1 MGRRAVTAAAELI
14 VQRGRDRLLANISYS
29 LAARGYSYDP
39 AFLACVY
46 IGDLLYGPEPPDCLE
61 KLFRANTTLLPEK
74 WMDEQPVEKIAD
86 RVSDTVRPDFKALPA
101 RPDNWED
108 LLDAALVNVEDDR
121 YALEA
126 FPPRTNQDLGIR
138 YARAADVWTFYMAHG
153 RRAELV
159 TTLRLLKHFDYITMV
174 NVLTAKIMFTRP
186 VWWMTMERAGCF
198 AAGSEHFRLAARA
211 LSDTIKKEK
220 VALSPDDRVAFYES
234 ASLYGAMCP
243 PVPGW
248 DPVEESRALAEGG
261 QDQHGLLLDCCPGYS
276 TLDFH
281 EAVRKLAFVQP
292 RDTPDSRTFR
302 KWLWDEEWA
311 RSGASSLGRVEY
323 RLRMGDEVR
332 TGKFKARKNLVLD
345 VVSIDELERRTRTYT
360 KQENVALIKT
370 ELAKIRLAV
379 SCPIE
384 TYLAQAWIYLVTGNA
399 YSNWPANTL
408 EEPLHVEIARHE
420 ETWERLQ
427 TKEYSLPYDFAR
439 FDHQPTTSEVKAF
452 QIATNICGRR
462 YARPEQMADYE
473 QLSACVTQGYDHATL
488 TSPPGLGEQ
497 KTFHVT
503 GGLMSGLRSTS
514 CVGSGWNATFG
525 EFARRMIDEM
535 RHPDHPPQV
544 WQLVRGDDTQ
554 VTGRSYHDVLAIKIG
569 YDAMGAIANESKFT
583 LRQGRTEFLRIET
596 EDRLRGYPCRTIP
609 MMTQRRPWNA
619 RPVVQEA
626 GLEHVL
632 KTMATLR
639 LRLPTCDGLD
649 AYRDHYIRRCFR
661 LLRLDSRLRN
671 IPAALGGLGV
681 DPWDGRWSVQTWQ
694 SIRPPPVEIVNRT
707 DYREQRVAEEF
718 AAVDVPVDAKEVTL
732 MASERI
738 RAKVAADDVPEFSG
752 VMRNASRREL
762 HGRKFRPAAIRRDR
776 IHQLLAEL
784 GSIATRIKCI
794 APERGGYDQL
804 RRIAA
809 EAVQRLAP
817 DWGCCR
823 RFADVFNRLSELA
836 RVREQP
842 LGPMLRRYLPHFAHK
857 LTEVERRYRL
867 RRTAAIDFVLG
878 DLSGVGADRLP
889 SAVPTLVA
897 KLAAASVGM
906 VTRYMRTASPHEAS
920 YAFMK
925 GYEAFSSCI
934 MNSSYG
940 KTFFCH

>member
-1 MGRRAVTAAAELI
+1 MAVAAAADLI
-14 VQRGRDRLLANISYS
+14 MRRGKDVLLANICYS
-29 LAARGYSYDP
+29 LAARGYKYDP

-46 IGDLLYGPEPPDCLE
+46 IGDALFGPEPPDCLE
-61 KLFRANTTLLPEK
+61 RLYRANTTLLPEK
-74 WMDEQPVEKIAD
+74 WMDDQPIEAIAD
-86 RVSDTVRPDFKALPA
+86 RVAREVRPDPDVIPA
-101 RPDNWED
+101 RPDNWDD
-108 LLDAALVNVEDDR
+108 LLDAALVNLEDDR
-121 YALEA
+121 FALEA
-126 FPPRTNQDLGIR
+126 FPPRTSQDLGIR
-138 YARAADVWTFYMAHG
+138 YARAADVWSFFIAQGQKKELMAILHQ
-153 RRAELV
+153 
-159 TTLRLLKHFDYITMV
+159 LKFFDYITMV

-186 VWWMTMERAGCF
+186 IWWKTMDRAGCF
-198 AAGSEHFRLAARA
+198 AAGAEHFRLAARA
-211 LSDTIKKEK
+211 LSDIIKKEK
-220 VALSPDDRVAFYES
+220 VALEPDDRVAFYEC

-261 QDQHGLLLDCCPGYS
+261 KDQHGLLLNCSPGYS
-276 TLDFH
+276 VEDFH
-281 EAVRKLAFVQP
+281 LAVRQLAFVQP
-292 RDTPDSRTFR
+292 RDLPDPRPFR

-323 RLRMGDEVR
+323 SLKIGDETK

-345 VVSIDELERRTRTYT
+345 VVPIDELEERTRTYT
-360 KQENVALIKT
+360 RQDNVALIKT

-408 EEPLHVEIARHE
+408 EEPLHVEVARHE
-420 ETWERLQ
+420 ETWSRLQ
-427 TKEYSLPYDFAR
+427 TGDYSLPYDFAR

-462 YARPEQMADYE
+462 FATIDQISDYD
-473 QLSACVTQGYDHATL
+473 QLSQCVTAGYDHATL
-488 TSPPGLGEQ
+488 TSPPGLGVQ
-497 KTFHVT
+497 RTFHVT

-525 EFARRMIDEM
+525 EFAKKMIDEM
-535 RHPDHPPQV
+535 RHPDNPPRV

-554 VTGRSYHDVLAIKIG
+554 VTSPSFHDVLAIKIG

-639 LRLPTCDGLD
+639 LRLPSPEGLD
-649 AYRDHYIRRCFR
+649 AYRTHYIARSMR
-661 LLRLDSRLRN
+661 LLKFDHRLRN
-671 IPAALGGLGV
+671 IPAALGGLGI
-681 DPWDGRWSVQTWQ
+681 DPWDGRWSVLTWRPV
-694 SIRPPPVEIVNRT
+694 RPPPVEITNRT
-707 DYREQRVAEEF
+707 DYRERRVEEEF
-718 AAVDVPVDAKEVTL
+718 TAVNIPVLPDEVRQ
-732 MASERI
+732 MAEARI
-738 RAKVAADDVPEFSG
+738 QAKVAADDVPEFSG

-762 HGRKFRPAAIRRDR
+762 HGRKFRPTGIRKDR
-776 IHQLLAEL
+776 IHQLMAEL
-784 GSIATRIKCI
+784 GGIAASIRGT
-794 APERGGYDQL
+794 APQRGGYDRL

-809 EAVQRLAP
+809 EAARRLAP

-823 RFADVFNRLSELA
+823 KFADVFNRLSELA
-836 RVREQP
+836 RTRDQP
-842 LGPMLRRYLPHFAHK
+842 LGPMLRRYLPHFANK
-857 LTEVERRYRL
+857 LIDVERRYRL

-889 SAVPTLVA
+889 SPVPTLVS
-897 KLAAASVGM
+897 KLAAAGLGM
-906 VTRYMRTASPHEAS
+906 VTAYMRTASSHEAT

-925 GYEAFSSCI
+925 GYEVFSACVL
-934 MNSSYG
+934 NSPYG